1 MVLIKV
7 LRFFV
12 LTFVLS
18 YLAVWISNR
27 PGTVRIVWQEYL
39 VETNVIGVL
48 LVFTLILFSLL
59 LLIFIFSKIKNLP
72 RNLSSAKKEKF
83 LILGNESLD
92 QLATNLFL
100 GNKDSLEKDSLK
112 LKKYFGNELFSTIIL
127 FNSALGNNNL
137 SSAEKHLK
145 TLKSIPKAKYISIR
159 AEIMIPLKLKWWFQK
174 KKQNLKKN

>member
-39 VETNVIGVL
+39 VETNVIGIL

-72 RNLSSAKKEKF
+72 RNLSSAKK
-83 LILGNESLD
+83 
-92 QLATNLFL
+92 
-100 GNKDSLEKDSLK
+100 
-112 LKKYFGNELFSTIIL
+112 
-127 FNSALGNNNL
+127 
-137 SSAEKHLK
+137 
-145 TLKSIPKAKYISIR
+145 R
-159 AEIMIPLKLKWWFQK
+159 
-174 KKQNLKKN
+174 KNF